1 MCGIFGI
8 YEFKNSTVKSNELK
22 YLCNKMR
29 HRGPDDEGF
38 YLYKNLGIGM
48 ARLSILDIK
57 NGNQPISSPD
67 KKVHIVYNGEIY
79 NFKLLRKEL
88 EDKGHTF
95 NTNTDT
101 EVLLNLYLEF
111 GRKCVDKLSGMF
123 AFCILDQRENKIWI
137 ARDRLGIKP
146 LYYSTNN
153 NKFIFSSELS
163 GVASLTDS
171 SLSYQAIFN
180 YLSFSYIPAPQTIY
194 ENIYKLEPAEEIIL
208 DLKNFFITKQKY
220 WKLEKNSKV
229 KNHDSHQEKIDKILI
244 NSVKTNLISDVP
256 VGIFLSGGI
265 DSSLI
270 AKIASQFSKGKVNTF
285 TINFENKETKDHLF
299 ARRISKEINSN
310 HSEIIINSQMQL
322 KALQDI
328 LHFMDEPLSDSAVIP
343 TYLISKSAK
352 ERGIKVLLSGAGA
365 DEIFGGY
372 QRHYPRRIWST
383 AWLSHIPLIFR
394 LPLSYFLGIFNKSH
408 FYRFQNSSRN
418 FASNISGLNF
428 SFIKEIL
435 KEKKNFNYCLNKIDN
450 NFNESKYKNS
460 FSSMKLDLNDYLPN
474 NILALTD
481 QATMA
486 SSVEGRVPFL
496 DHKIIEN
503 SFSMSE
509 KIFFSSKENKFF
521 LKKIAMKYLP
531 SYILN
536 RKKEG
541 FNAPINKWIE
551 DWSDEIESELV
562 NNFSKKLD
570 EILNK
575 EIIMNWLRNKKKKK
589 QAAVSL
595 YSLYIL
601 NKWIRL
607 KYVGR

>member
-256 VGIFLSGGI
+256 V
-265 DSSLI
+265 
-270 AKIASQFSKGKVNTF
+270 
-285 TINFENKETKDHLF
+285 
-299 ARRISKEINSN
+299 
-310 HSEIIINSQMQL
+310 
-322 KALQDI
+322 
-328 LHFMDEPLSDSAVIP
+328 
-343 TYLISKSAK
+343 
-352 ERGIKVLLSGAGA
+352 
-365 DEIFGGY
+365 
-372 QRHYPRRIWST
+372 
-383 AWLSHIPLIFR
+383 
-394 LPLSYFLGIFNKSH
+394 
-408 FYRFQNSSRN
+408 
-418 FASNISGLNF
+418 
-428 SFIKEIL
+428 
-435 KEKKNFNYCLNKIDN
+435 
-450 NFNESKYKNS
+450 
-460 FSSMKLDLNDYLPN
+460 
-474 NILALTD
+474 
-481 QATMA
+481 
-486 SSVEGRVPFL
+486 
-496 DHKIIEN
+496 
-503 SFSMSE
+503 
-509 KIFFSSKENKFF
+509 
-521 LKKIAMKYLP
+521 
-531 SYILN
+531 
-536 RKKEG
+536 
-541 FNAPINKWIE
+541 
-551 DWSDEIESELV
+551 
-562 NNFSKKLD
+562 
-570 EILNK
+570 
-575 EIIMNWLRNKKKKK
+575 
-589 QAAVSL
+589 
-595 YSLYIL
+595 
-601 NKWIRL
+601 
-607 KYVGR
+607 